1 MRRLSPALIQA
12 LVDVAARAAAA
23 GHGGKETI
31 YAEACRLLGLS
42 RATLFSYLKEVT
54 VKAPRKTRSDA
65 GKSGISPEV
74 LQLIS
79 GVMMEGYRANDKK
92 IVSVETAVESLI
104 KADKIPRGRVDEE
117 TGEIKPWSLSAI
129 RRALYA
135 AGLHPEQL
143 RRASPATAQK
153 SEHPNDVWQIDA
165 SISTLFYVPE
175 SGLAD
180 MSPAEF
186 YKNKP
191 GNFEKIKRQRLTRY
205 VITDHC
211 SGAIFV
217 HYVAGGES
225 IVNMTDAFLR
235 AIVERPKQMLYG
247 APFHLMMDPGS
258 AGESG
263 AFKNLLRRLLVEPV
277 VNAAG
282 NPRAK
287 GQVEN
292 AHNIVECS
300 FESGFKLVHV
310 PGIDWIN
317 EQAARWMRWFNSTR
331 IHSRHGL
338 TRAQKWMEISV
349 EHLRVLAAGID
360 PRALVYGK
368 QETRVVNGYCNIE
381 FKGHSYRVGHV
392 PGVMI
397 DEPLNVTVN
406 PFEPESLFA
415 VVLDAERNEQLIPL
429 PRIERDEN
437 GFDADAAHIA
447 REYKTPADTVLET
460 NRKLVERLVTGT
472 ETDEAAKAARKAKVL
487 PLGGEVNPF
496 NRFDDVPDVATL
508 PRRATPLNI
517 AVNVGQ
523 GPEII
528 LTHFEAARALVAQGV
543 AMDAD
548 KNRQVAAW
556 YPEGVPETE
565 LAVIAQ
571 RLSVRAGLKVV
582 GG

>member
-1 MRRLSPALIQA
+1 MRLSPTLIQA

-23 GHGGKETI
+23 GHGGKEAV
-31 YAEACRLLGLS
+31 YAEACRVLGLS
-42 RATLFSYLKEVT
+42 RATLFAYLKEVT

-65 GKSGISPEV
+65 GKSGISTEV

-79 GVMMEGYRANDKK
+79 VVMMEGYRANDKK

-104 KADKIPRGRVDEE
+104 KEGKIPRGRVDED

-143 RRASPATAQK
+143 RRATPATAQK
-153 SEHPNDVWQIDA
+153 SAHPNDVWQIDA

-225 IVNMTDAFLR
+225 IVNMTDALLR

-263 AFKNLLRRLLVEPV
+263 PFKSLLRRLLIEPV
-277 VNAAG
+277 TNAAG

-310 PGIDWIN
+310 PNIDWIN
-317 EQAARWMRWFNSTR
+317 EQAARWMRWFNNTR
-331 IHSRHGL
+331 THSRHGL
-338 TRAQKWMEISV
+338 TRAQKWMEITA
-349 EHLRVLAAGID
+349 EQLRVLDASID
-360 PRALVYGK
+360 PRMLAYGK

-381 FKGHSYRVGHV
+381 FKGNSYRVGHV

-397 DEPLNVTVN
+397 DEQLNVAVN
-406 PFEPESLFA
+406 PFEPNSLFA

-429 PRIERDEN
+429 PRVEKDEH
-437 GFDADAAHIA
+437 GFDVDAAHIA
-447 REYKTPADTVLET
+447 REYKAPADTVIDT
-460 NRKLVERLVTGT
+460 NRKLIERLSTGA

-496 NRFDDVPDVATL
+496 NRFDDVPDVTPL
-508 PRRATPLNI
+508 PRRSTALGV
-517 AVNVGQ
+517 AVNVGPA
-523 GPEII
+523 PEII
-528 LTHFEAARALVAQGV
+528 LNHFEVARALVAKGIT
-543 AMDAD
+543 MDAD
-548 KNRQVAAW
+548 KNRQVMNW
-556 YPEGVPETE
+556 YPAGVPESE
-565 LAVIAQ
+565 LDALAQ
-571 RLSVRAGLKVV
+571 RLTARAGLRVV